1 MDRRILL
8 AAGTVAAAIAL
19 FLVFRP
25 GDDDEAAPATTGETT
40 SGTTGETTPTGE
52 TTIVTTTETA
62 PAAARVELRVQ
73 GGRPVGG
80 VERVELQQGDR
91 VLVLVRS
98 DVADEVHVHGY
109 DLMQDVAPGKPG
121 RIAFR
126 ARLAGSF
133 EVELESRHLLL
144 AELQVQP

>member
-8 AAGTVAAAIAL
+8 AAATAIAAIVL
-19 FLVFRP
+19 FVLFRP
-25 GDDDEAAPATTGETT
+25 GGDD
-40 SGTTGETTPTGE
+40 GTTTT
-52 TTIVTTTETA
+52 
-62 PAAARVELRVQ
+62 RVELRVED
-73 GGRPVGG
+73 GRPVGG
-80 VERVELQQGDR
+80 VERVELRQDEQ
-91 VLVLVRS
+91 VVVVVSS

-109 DLMQDVAPGKPG
+109 DLMRDVAPGEPA